1 MRESSPGYQRNHTEI
16 LVGCSRCCPLTG
28 RCLLLRGSGL
38 PLHEEFHVP
47 WAQPG
52 PELGKISG
60 VFFLSPARVG
70 GRTGGREPF
79 WERVLGSVCVCGESG
94 PRSPNLCPPL
104 RGGGGSHHSEGVEG
118 HQLSLESFLSHSF
131 YQVSWSL
138 CNGAS
143 VLKTTGPD
151 GPGWLLHPQQ
161 DLPAPA
167 PLTCPARWWP
177 L

>member
-1 MRESSPGYQRNHTEI
+1 MGGNR
-16 LVGCSRCCPLTG
+16 
-28 RCLLLRGSGL
+28 
-38 PLHEEFHVP
+38 F
-47 WAQPG
+47 
-52 PELGKISG
+52 GKECWG
-60 VFFLSPARVG
+60 VF
-70 GRTGGREPF
+70 
-79 WERVLGSVCVCGESG
+79 VCVVSQGLGALISA
-94 PRSPNLCPPL
+94 PL
-104 RGGGGSHHSEGVEG
+104 SVGGGSHHSEGVEG